1 MQTEIISLCLA
12 SYLIGSIP
20 FGVVMAQAQNLNIRE
35 HGSGNIGATNVTRVM
50 GKKTGLLT
58 LLGDVLKGVI
68 VVFGAASFYYEKPQ
82 LIALAGLM
90 VFLGHLYSIF
100 LKFKGGKG
108 VATSL
113 GLFSYIMP
121 WATLCAAGVFS
132 ICLWISGYVSIGSI
146 MAAISLPL
154 FAILFKLPLPYIY
167 LAGIIGLFTV
177 QRHYGNILR
186 LIEGTEEKFFKK

>member
-1 MQTEIISLCLA
+1 MQTEIIPLCLA

-20 FGVVMAQAQNLNIRE
+20 FGVVMARAQNLNIRE
-35 HGSGNIGATNVTRVM
+35 HGSGNIGATNVARVM
-50 GKKTGLLT
+50 GKKAGLLT
-58 LLGDVLKGVI
+58 LFGDVLKGVI
-68 VVFGAASFYYEKPQ
+68 VVFGAASIYEKPK

-121 WATLCAAGVFS
+121 WATLCAGGVFF
-132 ICLWISGYVSIGSI
+132 ICLWISGYVSIGSM

-154 FAILFKLPLPYIY
+154 FAIFFKLPLPYIY
-167 LAGIIGLFTV
+167 LAGVVGLLTV

-186 LIEGTEEKFFKK
+186 LIKGAEAKFFKK

>member
-1 MQTEIISLCLA
+1 MLTEISALCLV

-20 FGVVMAQAQNLNIRE
+20 FGVVLARARNMNIRE
-35 HGSGNIGATNVTRVM
+35 HGSGNIGATNVARVM
-50 GKKTGLLT
+50 GKKAGLLT
-58 LLGDVLKGVI
+58 LLGDVLKGLL
-68 VVFGAASFYYEKPQ
+68 VVFGAGSLYEKPE

-121 WATLCAAGVFS
+121 WATLCAVGVFALS
-132 ICLWISGYVSIGSI
+132 LWISSYVSIGSI

-154 FAILFKLPLPYIY
+154 FAIFFKLPLPYIY
-167 LAGIIGLFTV
+167 LAVIVGLFTV

-186 LIEGTEEKFFKK
+186 LIEGTEAKFIRK

>member
-1 MQTEIISLCLA
+1 MLIETITLCIV

-20 FGVVMAQAQNLNIRE
+20 FGVVLARAQNLNIRE
-35 HGSGNIGATNVTRVM
+35 HGSGNIGATNVARVM
-50 GKKTGLLT
+50 GKKAGLLT
-58 LLGDVLKGVI
+58 LLGDVSKGFI
-68 VVFGAASFYYEKPQ
+68 VALSAGSLYEKPE
-82 LIALAGLM
+82 LISLSGLM
-90 VFLGHLYSIF
+90 VFLGHLYSVF

-121 WATLCAAGVFS
+121 LATLCAIGVFS

-146 MAAISLPL
+146 MAAVSLPL
-154 FAILFKLPLPYIY
+154 FAFLFKLQLPYIY
-167 LAGIIGLFTV
+167 LAVIIGLFTT

-186 LIEGTEEKFFKK
+186 LIEGTEAKFIKK